1 MPNVQASARRIR
13 EHIQYIVFGLRT
25 GIAYLIGLMFGP
37 KGLPLLFYLPKLI
50 IHLFRLLNCENS
62 KNSSE
67 LEEKRLILIPKIA
80 CLKSAH
86 KSLFSWSKN
95 SITLEPHAQKKQN
108 KTIRVSSIVSIS
120 LVLLMG
126 GLLGLILVHSHN
138 LSSYVKENIVLN
150 VIVNEGTKE
159 ADILTFQTQ
168 VNTKVEV
175 LRMQYVSKEQA
186 ARNLTKDLGEDFVDF
201 LGYNPL
207 LPALDIYL
215 KAEFADNASIA
226 KFAKDLEKNDL
237 VKEVV
242 YQKSLIDIVNHNVR
256 LISIGILIFGL
267 ILLLIAITL
276 INNTI
281 RLAIYAQ
288 RFQLKSMQL
297 VGATEDF
304 ILKPF
309 LMSSVIQGLIAGLSS
324 VGLLLVLLVLVKN
337 QIPEIVALRDWVQF
351 SLVFLSMILAGIIIS
366 ALSTRF
372 AVKRYLQTSSNEL
385 Y

>member
-1 MPNVQASARRIR
+1 M
-13 EHIQYIVFGLRT
+13 
-25 GIAYLIGLMFGP
+25 
-37 KGLPLLFYLPKLI
+37 
-50 IHLFRLLNCENS
+50 
-62 KNSSE
+62 
-67 LEEKRLILIPKIA
+67 
-80 CLKSAH
+80 
-86 KSLFSWSKN
+86 
-95 SITLEPHAQKKQN
+95 EPHAQQKQN
-108 KTIRVSSIVSIS
+108 KTIRVSSIVSIA

-159 ADILTFQTQ
+159 ADILALQTQ
-168 VNTKVEV
+168 VNTKAEV
-175 LRMQYVSKEQA
+175 LRTQYVSKEQA

-207 LPALDIYL
+207 LPALDVYL

-226 KFAKDLEKNDL
+226 KFAKGLEKNDL

-256 LISIGILIFGL
+256 LISLGIFIFGL

-309 LMSSVIQGLIAGLSS
+309 VMSSVIQGLIAGLSS

-337 QIPEIVALRDWVQF
+337 QIPEILVLRDWAQF
-351 SLVFLSMILAGIIIS
+351 SLVFLSMILAGIVIS
-366 ALSTRF
+366 ALSTRL